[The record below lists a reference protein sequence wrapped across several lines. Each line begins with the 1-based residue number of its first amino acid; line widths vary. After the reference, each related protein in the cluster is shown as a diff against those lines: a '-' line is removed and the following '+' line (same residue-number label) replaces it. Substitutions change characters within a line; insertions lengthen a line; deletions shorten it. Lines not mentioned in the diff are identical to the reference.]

1 MRAGLAVVAGPIAAR
16 VAPAAQADR
25 SGWHTAAT
33 GRLAYPAADPTV
45 VVLVG
50 ERRTAAGPTGG
61 HLADLAGA
69 RHRWAGPTVV
79 RAGLAAAADPTEAQG
94 QAAEQVL
101 GERTTV
107 PTAGEQEHIPAARS
121 GLPAVVAEAG
131 PTVAAQRRVAGQE
144 VARSSVAGFAWSAA
158 GAEAVPI
165 VVAAVAAWGLRRI
178 AVAAPTAAGLAR
190 AAARPSACNRAEA
203 AVRTALVPERAQA
216 RVPAA
221 GPVAWAQA
229 GTAEAAWARELA
241 EAEPEAVPR
250 ALAQVAE
257 SKAAVLV
264 PLPVPDWKRAPNR
277 PEPEVRAALVQPR
290 RVLLREQSLRPAQL
304 LLQVQPLLPVWPR
317 RPRPAVPEK
326 PLPARSSQAVRIL
339 QLVPAHRLAR

>member
-1 MRAGLAVVAGPIAAR
+1 M
-16 VAPAAQADR
+16 
-25 SGWHTAAT
+25 
-33 GRLAYPAADPTV
+33 
-45 VVLVG
+45 
-50 ERRTAAGPTGG
+50 
-61 HLADLAGA
+61 
-69 RHRWAGPTVV
+69 
-79 RAGLAAAADPTEAQG
+79 
-94 QAAEQVL
+94 L
-101 GERTTV
+101 GERTRD
-107 PTAGEQEHIPAARS
+107 PTAGEQEHIPAAHSR
-121 GLPAVVAEAG
+121 LPAVEAEAV
-131 PTVAAQRRVAGQE
+131 PTVAVQPLAAGQE
-144 VARSSVAGFAWSAA
+144 VARSSVAGFAWSAV

-165 VVAAVAAWGLRRI
+165 AVAAVAAAWGLRRT
-178 AVAAPTAAGLAR
+178 AVADPTAGELAR

-203 AVRTALVPERAQA
+203 AVRTALVPEQVQEREP
-216 RVPAA
+216 VA

-264 PLPVPDWKRAPNR
+264 PVPDWKRAPNR

-290 RVLLREQSLRPAQL
+290 RVLVWEQSLRPVQL

-317 RPRPAVPEK
+317 RPRPAVPEE

>member
-1 MRAGLAVVAGPIAAR
+1 MRAGLAAVAGPIAAW
-16 VAPAAQADR
+16 VAPAVWADR
-25 SGWHTAAT
+25 TGRHTAAT

-50 ERRTAAGPTGG
+50 EQRRTAAGPTAG
-61 HLADLAGA
+61 HLADPAGA

-107 PTAGEQEHIPAARS
+107 PTAGEQERIPAACSR
-121 GLPAVVAEAG
+121 LPAVVAEAG

-203 AVRTALVPERAQA
+203 AVRTALVPEQVQEREP
-216 RVPAA
+216 VA

-229 GTAEAAWARELA
+229 DTAEAAWAPERA

-250 ALAQVAE
+250 VLAQVAE

-264 PLPVPDWKRAPNR
+264 PVSLPVPDWKRAPNR
-277 PEPEVRAALVQPR
+277 PEPEV
-290 RVLLREQSLRPAQL
+290 
-304 LLQVQPLLPVWPR
+304 
-317 RPRPAVPEK
+317 
-326 PLPARSSQAVRIL
+326 
-339 QLVPAHRLAR
+339 